1 MILLNDYILGGRY
14 GLDGERIDGLTGV
27 WVEGRKIAAVGLS
40 VSRWVT
46 MHGFALNVTTD
57 LKGFDAIVPCG
68 IADRRVASLSEFVP
82 GVILDGDL
90 EQRTVTA
97 VEEVFGIE
105 TIAVEDNGA
114 GAVTGA
120 AVAQLTEE
128 LRLYLEGDTYVE
140 LPLELPKKK
149 KKKR

>member
-68 IADRRVASLSEFVP
+68 IADRRVA
-82 GVILDGDL
+82 
-90 EQRTVTA
+90 RT
-97 VEEVFGIE
+97 
-105 TIAVEDNGA
+105 
-114 GAVTGA
+114 
-120 AVAQLTEE
+120 
-128 LRLYLEGDTYVE
+128 
-140 LPLELPKKK
+140 
-149 KKKR
+149 